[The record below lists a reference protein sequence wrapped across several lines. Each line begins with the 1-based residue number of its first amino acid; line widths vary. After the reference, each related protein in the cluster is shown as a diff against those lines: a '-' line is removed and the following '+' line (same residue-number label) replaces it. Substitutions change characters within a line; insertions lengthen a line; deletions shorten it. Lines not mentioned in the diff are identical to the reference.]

1 MIMASEDRNEKR
13 IKNLKLAG
21 LAVLMI
27 VLALLAA
34 FYAHRLPKEAESP
47 VVSGIKPKL
56 SADSGFY
63 DAPFELSIEFSD
75 PDFTVYYTL
84 DGSIPDESS
93 FVYSEPLYIYDAT
106 DNPNVLSAR
115 KDLSAGYLGVKA
127 FDDYYFS
134 PEYKLP
140 DFNVDKCTVI
150 RAVGIS
156 DDGRRTEEAS
166 ASYFVGFDSK
176 GGYANGGVISL
187 VTDPSNLIDEK
198 TGIFVLGREY
208 KIFNAIS
215 KIMGRTDVWNWWDA
229 NYRKQGKAW
238 EREANISWFDVDK
251 VYQGSQDCGI
261 RVHGNIS
268 RARLPRGLSLYARE
282 EYSGTD
288 KFDLGLFDSG
298 YAPQKFVLYG
308 QETFRKDKEYLIT
321 EAVKDI
327 GTFAAL
333 DFSPCVLFIN
343 GEYFGNYLIGEKYD
357 SRYLADTYD
366 VDAQSVQLVKDNQ
379 AVEGGKE
386 ALLAFRRMYNYIS
399 MHDMTKPENYQ
410 KALSMFDVD
419 SYIDYCAVELY
430 ISNTDWP
437 MKNSAAWK
445 ADSGSGEYADGR
457 WRWMLFDINIGK
469 LANKYY
475 SEYDML
481 VHAMRRDYMLT
492 SLMANEDFRTK
503 MFNRLLELADNEFDP
518 YVIGQRFADHFN
530 MTQNAIT
537 KEHQRFYGFYSN
549 ADFEYREQLDN
560 TVEFFFR
567 RVNYIKRVCQDW
579 DYKEAVKQSRWPV
592 FWHLEE
598 GILAGALLCTLI
610 VIGVM
615 IYIDRRRNG
624 KHGKN

>member
-1 MIMASEDRNEKR
+1 MAPEDRCEKR

-27 VLALLAA
+27 VFALLAA
-34 FYAHRLPKEAESP
+34 FYAQSLPKEAEST
-47 VVSGIKPKL
+47 VVSGIKPEL

-63 DAPFELSIEFSD
+63 NAPFELSIESAD

-84 DGSIPDESS
+84 DGSIPDENS

-106 DNPNVLSAR
+106 ENPNVLAAR
-115 KDLSAGYLGVKA
+115 DDLSTGYMSVKA
-127 FDDYYFS
+127 FGDYYYS

-140 DFNVDKCTVI
+140 DFKVDKCTVI

-156 DDGRRTEEAS
+156 ADGRRTEEAS

-176 GGYANGGVISL
+176 DGYANGGVISL
-187 VTDPSNLIDEK
+187 VTDPSNLLDEK
-198 TGIFVLGREY
+198 TGIFVLGRDY

-215 KIMGRTDVWNWWDA
+215 KIMGKGREWTWWGA
-229 NYRKQGKAW
+229 NYRKQGEAW
-238 EREANISWFDVDK
+238 EREAEISWFDPDK

-298 YAPQKFVLYG
+298 YTPQKFVLYG
-308 QETFRKDKEYLIT
+308 QESFRKDKEYVIT

-327 GTFAAL
+327 GTFATL

-357 SRYLADTYD
+357 GKYIADTYD
-366 VDAQSVQLVKDNQ
+366 VDAQSVQLVKDNHV
-379 AVEGGKE
+379 VEGSKE
-386 ALLAFRRMYNYIS
+386 TLLAYKRMYNYIS
-399 MHDMTKPENYQ
+399 MHDMTKPENYE

-419 SYIDYCAVELY
+419 SYIDYNAVEYY
-430 ISNTDWP
+430 ICNTDWP
-437 MKNSAAWK
+437 KKNYAAWK
-445 ADSGSGEYADGR
+445 ADSGSSEYADGK
-457 WRWMLFDINIGK
+457 WRWMLFDLNIGR
-469 LANKYY
+469 LARKDYA
-475 SEYDML
+475 EYDMF
-481 VHAMRRDYMLT
+481 VHAMRRDHMMT
-492 SLMANEDFRTK
+492 SLMANEEFRTK
-503 MFNRLLELADNEFDP
+503 MLNRIVELAENEFNP
-518 YVIGQRFADHFN
+518 YVIGQSFIDHFN
-530 MTQNAIT
+530 RTQTAIA

-549 ADFEYREQLDN
+549 ADFEYREQLDSAID
-560 TVEFFFR
+560 FFF
-567 RVNYIKRVCQDW
+567 KREIYMKNACQNW
-579 DYKEAVKQSRWPV
+579 DYKKLLKQVQWPV
-592 FWHLEE
+592 YWQLEE
-598 GILAGALLCTLI
+598 GILAGVLLVMLAA
-610 VIGVM
+610 IGIM
-615 IYIDRRRNG
+615 IHIDRRRNG